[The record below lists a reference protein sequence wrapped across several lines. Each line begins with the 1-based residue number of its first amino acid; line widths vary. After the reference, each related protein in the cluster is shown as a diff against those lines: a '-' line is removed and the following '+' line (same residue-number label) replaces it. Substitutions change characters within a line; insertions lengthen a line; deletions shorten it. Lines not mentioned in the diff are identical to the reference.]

1 MQTLRIE
8 TVSEPF
14 AGDPEL
20 MSVAIDMLT
29 LMESMGLLATETD
42 ISRLDADVIEVLARV
57 AGRAG
62 LAPHAVAELGTAGS
76 LGRRRAI
83 VQLRDALRA
92 SPLPEY
98 EWGAMTSTLGVERL
112 ASVLGVAEASLR
124 RYASGTRTT
133 PDEVAACLHHVA
145 QVVGYLRGG
154 YNDIG
159 IRRWFQRPRRSLG
172 GETPEAFLGPD
183 WSPDGER
190 ATAVLELARALTSS
204 PAT

>member
-1 MQTLRIE
+1 M
-8 TVSEPF
+8 
-14 AGDPEL
+14 
-20 MSVAIDMLT
+20 AIDMLT
-29 LMESMGLLATETD
+29 LMESMGLLAGETD
-42 ISRLDADVIEVLARV
+42 IRRLDEAVIEVLARV
-57 AGRAG
+57 VGGAG
-62 LAPHAVAELGTAGS
+62 LAPRAIAELGTAGS

-112 ASVLGVAEASLR
+112 AGLLGVAEASLR

-133 PDEVAACLHHVA
+133 PDDVAARLHHVA

-159 IRRWFQRPRRSLG
+159 IRRWFQRTRQALG
-172 GETPEAFLGPD
+172 GATPEGFLGGD
-183 WSPDGER
+183 WSPDDDR
-190 ATAVLELARALTSS
+190 AKVVLELARALTSS

>member
-1 MQTLRIE
+1 MQKLRVE

-20 MSVAIDMLT
+20 MSVAIDILT
-29 LMESMGLLATETD
+29 LMESMGLLAEEIE
-42 ISRLDADVIEVLARV
+42 ISRLDADSIEVLARA

-62 LAPHAVAELGTAGS
+62 LAPHAVAGLGTAGS
-76 LGRRRAI
+76 RGRRRAI

-98 EWGAMTSTLGVERL
+98 EWGAMIATLGIDRL
-112 ASVLGVAEASLR
+112 AGLLGVAEASLR

-133 PDEVAACLHHVA
+133 PDEVAARLHHVA
-145 QVVGYLRGG
+145 QMVGYLRGG

-159 IRRWFQRPRRSLG
+159 IRRWFQRSRQALG
-172 GETPEAFLGPD
+172 GATPEGFLGHD
-183 WSPDGER
+183 WSPEDDR
-190 ATAVLELARALTSS
+190 AQAVLELARALTSS